1 MENRQLRFDNDD
13 EYQRPR
19 CSLADDYH
27 GGSEGLELLTASD
40 LSDAGFQDIDSA
52 RPILEVHRVLLRTW
66 IDSRGNE
73 GPNQKKLASKDYMS
87 KLKDTS
93 VYDVFTFHSNLV
105 NASLN
110 YNVALVPFD
119 SIEINFGAIGL
130 CPPGLG
136 KKCSS

>member
-1 MENRQLRFDNDD
+1 M
-13 EYQRPR
+13 
-19 CSLADDYH
+19 
-27 GGSEGLELLTASD
+27 LTASD
-40 LSDAGFQDIDSA
+40 LSDTGFQDIDSA

-73 GPNQKKLASKDYMS
+73 GPNQKKLASKDYMP
-87 KLKDTS
+87 KLKDKS
-93 VYDVFTFHSNLV
+93 VYDVVTFHSNLV

-119 SIEINFGAIGL
+119 SIEIHFGAIGL

-136 KKCSS
+136 KKRYDEMARALFVALQNGLIPSDDRTANAL